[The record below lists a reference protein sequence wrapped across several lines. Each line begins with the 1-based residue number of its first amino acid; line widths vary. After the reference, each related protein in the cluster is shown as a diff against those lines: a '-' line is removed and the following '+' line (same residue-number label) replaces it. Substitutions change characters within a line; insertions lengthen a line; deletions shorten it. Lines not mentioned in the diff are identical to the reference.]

1 MGKIKNLEELKKAL
15 DFGLNIDIIKKIF
28 LNTEEKLY
36 FTYDDDKIVEVNDWE
51 LSESLRV
58 VIIKKVVDTT
68 FFIITTLKLKFF

>member
-1 MGKIKNLEELKKAL
+1 LSVVIKMGKIKNLEELKKAL

-58 VIIKKVVDTT
+58 VL
-68 FFIITTLKLKFF
+68 F

>member
-1 MGKIKNLEELKKAL
+1 MGKIKKLEELKKAL

-58 VIIKKVVDTT
+58 VL
-68 FFIITTLKLKFF
+68 F

>member
-58 VIIKKVVDTT
+58 VL
-68 FFIITTLKLKFF
+68 F

>member
-1 MGKIKNLEELKKAL
+1 MSVVIKMGKIKNLEELKKAL

-58 VIIKKVVDTT
+58 VL
-68 FFIITTLKLKFF
+68 F